1 MCSIK
6 FPIEQATHL
15 RLGKDVDGDVTQ
27 TAIFP
32 VTLVQM
38 LQKESAG
45 KGQIS
50 GDRGDSNTEGCVSRH
65 TAGTTKYIC
74 IRDTPSSNM
83 GRIRDFRV
91 VEVSS

>member
-6 FPIEQATHL
+6 FPIEQATFL

-27 TAIFP
+27 AAIFS
-32 VTLVQM
+32 VTPVQM
-38 LQKESAG
+38 LQKKSAG
-45 KGQIS
+45 KDQIS
-50 GDRGDSNTEGCVSRH
+50 GDRGDSNIEDYVSRH
-65 TAGTTKYIC
+65 TAGTTNYIC

-91 VEVSS
+91 V

>member
-6 FPIEQATHL
+6 FPIEQATPL

-45 KGQIS
+45 K
-50 GDRGDSNTEGCVSRH
+50 D
-65 TAGTTKYIC
+65 
-74 IRDTPSSNM
+74 
-83 GRIRDFRV
+83 
-91 VEVSS
+91 